1 MCHKKN
7 VFKSRAQPPVMSIN
21 STLSTVL
28 FDIFLAVA
36 FPTLCV
42 ISWPYT
48 VPFVVFI
55 ALILIHIG
63 IAVVR
68 YGYLRE
74 IVWPIW
80 ADVVAIYMGVA
91 LLLSAI
97 VPRQSLT
104 ISIVWSTVG
113 LFIMYG
119 HVRKLLFPERPYY
132 FDG

>member
-1 MCHKKN
+1 
-7 VFKSRAQPPVMSIN
+7 MSVN
-21 STLSTVL
+21 ATMTTVL
-28 FDIFLAVA
+28 FDIFLAIG
-36 FPTLCV
+36 FPTLCI
-42 ISWPYT
+42 ISWPNT
-48 VPFVVFI
+48 VPFVVFM

-80 ADVVAIYMGVA
+80 ADVVAIFMGVT

-97 VPRQSLT
+97 VPRQPLH

-119 HVRKLLFPERPYY
+119 HVRKILCPERPYY
-132 FDG
+132 FGG